1 LSANVKSKPM
11 RRVIQIL
18 FVFIIIILGYLIVD
32 SIMEPIRFNQEV
44 ERREKATIDRLV
56 DIREAQK
63 AYKDIY
69 KRYTSSFDT
78 LIAFLD
84 TGSFAVVKAIG
95 TIPEEWLEELGFD
108 KARERALKEGV
119 ISREVTRVPV
129 LDSLFGPTYPV
140 DSLRYVPN
148 TDGVEFTMESGELL
162 TSSNLLV
169 QVVEVS
175 VLYDD
180 LLAGLDKQLVVNYK
194 DERMKIVGFEGVKF
208 GSLEE
213 GTLTGNWE

>member
-1 LSANVKSKPM
+1 M
-11 RRVIQIL
+11 RRVIQVL
-18 FVFIIIILGYLIVD
+18 FVFIIVILGYLIVE

-44 ERREKATIDRLV
+44 ERREQATINRLV

-69 KRYTSSFDT
+69 RRYTSSFDT

-84 TGSFAVVKAIG
+84 TGTFSVVRAIG
-95 TIPEEWLEELGFD
+95 TVPEEWLEELGRD
-108 KARERALKEGV
+108 RARERALNEGIIV
-119 ISREVTRVPV
+119 REVTKVPV
-129 LDSLFGPTYPV
+129 QDSLFRPGYPI
-140 DSLRYVPN
+140 DSLRYVPF
-148 TDGVEFTMESGELL
+148 TEGVEFTMESSQIL
-162 TSSNLLV
+162 TSSNLNV

-180 LLAGLDKQLVVNYK
+180 LLAGMDKQLVVNYK

>member
-1 LSANVKSKPM
+1 M
-11 RRVIQIL
+11 RRVIQVLFIL
-18 FVFIIIILGYLIVD
+18 IIIILGYLIVQ

-44 ERREKATIDRLV
+44 EVREKATIERLIE
-56 DIREAQK
+56 IREAQK

-69 KRYTSSFDT
+69 KQYTGSFDT

-84 TGSFAVVKAIG
+84 TGTFAVVKAIG
-95 TIPEEWLEELGFD
+95 TIPEEWLDQYGFETARD
-108 KARERALKEGV
+108 KALADGI

-129 LDSLFGPTYPV
+129 LDSLFGSGFRT
-140 DSLRYVPN
+140 DSLRFVPF
-148 TDGVEFTMESGELL
+148 TDGVQFTMKSSEIM
-162 TSSNLLV
+162 TSSNLNV

-180 LLAGLDKQLVVNYK
+180 LLAGMDPQLVTNYK
-194 DERMKIVGFEGVKF
+194 DERDKIVGFKGVKF

>member
-1 LSANVKSKPM
+1 M
-11 RRVIQIL
+11 
-18 FVFIIIILGYLIVD
+18 FVLIIIILGYLIVE

-44 ERREKATIDRLV
+44 EVREQATIDRLI

-69 KRYTSSFDT
+69 KRYTGSFDT
-78 LIAFLD
+78 LISFLD

-95 TIPEEWLEELGFD
+95 EIPEEWLDELGFE
-108 KARERALKEGV
+108 KAREKALNEGV
-119 ISREVTRVPV
+119 ISRETTRVPV
-129 LDSLFGPTYPV
+129 MDSLFGVGYPI
-140 DSLRYVPN
+140 DSLRYVPY
-148 TDGVEFTMESGELL
+148 TVDVVFTMESGEIL

-175 VLYDD
+175 VMYDD
-180 LLAGLDKQLVVNYK
+180 LLNGMDEQLIVNYK

-208 GSLEE
+208 GSMEE

>member
-1 LSANVKSKPM
+1 M

-18 FVFIIIILGYLIVD
+18 FVLIIIVLGYLIVE

-44 ERREKATIDRLV
+44 EVRESATIDRLI
-56 DIREAQK
+56 DIRTAQK

-69 KRYTSSFDT
+69 KTYTGSFDT

-84 TGSFAVVKAIG
+84 TGQFAVVKAIG
-95 TIPEEWLEELGFD
+95 EIPEEWLDEMGFE
-108 KARERALKEGV
+108 KARLKALADGV
-119 ISREVTRVPV
+119 ISRETSLIPV
-129 LDSLFGPTYPV
+129 KDSLFSSTYNA
-140 DSLRYVPN
+140 DSLRYVPF
-148 TDGVEFTMESGELL
+148 TEGVEFKMESGEIL
-162 TSSNLLV
+162 TSSNLTV

-180 LLAGLDKQLVVNYK
+180 LLNGMDRQLIVNYK
-194 DERMKIVGFEGVKF
+194 DERNKLVGFEGVKF

>member
-1 LSANVKSKPM
+1 M
-11 RRVIQIL
+11 RRVIQVL
-18 FVFIIIILGYLIVD
+18 FVFIIIILGYLIVE

-44 ERREKATIDRLV
+44 EVREQATIDRLV
-56 DIREAQK
+56 NIREAQK

-69 KRYTSSFDT
+69 KRYTGSFDT

-84 TGSFAVVKAIG
+84 TGSFSVIRAIG
-95 TIPEEWLEELGFD
+95 TIPEEWLEELGLD
-108 KARERALKEGV
+108 RARERALDEGV

-129 LDSLFGPTYPV
+129 MDSLFSAGYPV
-140 DSLRYVPN
+140 DSLRYVPY
-148 TDGVEFTMESGELL
+148 TVDVEFTMESGEIL
-162 TSSNLLV
+162 TSSNLVV

-175 VLYDD
+175 VHYDD
-180 LLAGLDKQLVVNYK
+180 LLNGLDEQLVVNYK
-194 DERMKIVGFEGVKF
+194 DERMKIVGFDGVKF

>member
-1 LSANVKSKPM
+1 M
-11 RRVIQIL
+11 RRVIQVL
-18 FVFIIIILGYLIVD
+18 FVLIIIVLGYLIVE

-44 ERREKATIDRLV
+44 EIREQATIKRLI

-95 TIPEEWLEELGFD
+95 TIPEDWMEEVGFD
-108 KARERALKEGV
+108 KARERALKEGI
-119 ISREVTRVPV
+119 ISREITKVPV
-129 LDSLFGPTYPV
+129 YDSLFRSGYPI
-140 DSLRYVPN
+140 DSLRYVPY
-148 TDGVEFTMESGELL
+148 TDNVVFTMESSNIL
-162 TSSNLLV
+162 TSSNLVV

-180 LLAGLDKQLVVNYK
+180 LLKGMDQQLIVNYK

>member
-1 LSANVKSKPM
+1 M
-11 RRVIQIL
+11 RRVIQVL
-18 FVFIIIILGYLIVD
+18 FVLIIVILGYLIVE

-44 ERREKATIDRLV
+44 EHREQAAIHRLI

-69 KRYTSSFDT
+69 KRYTGSFDT

-84 TGSFAVVKAIG
+84 TGTFSVVKAIG
-95 TIPEEWLEELGFD
+95 TIPEDWLDELGFE

-119 ISREVTRVPV
+119 IVREVSKVPV
-129 LDSLFGPTYPV
+129 LDSLFGPRYPV
-140 DSLRYVPN
+140 DSIRYVPF
-148 TDGVEFTMESGELL
+148 TDGVQYTMEAGELL
-162 TSSNLLV
+162 TTSNLLV

-180 LLAGLDKQLVVNYK
+180 LLAGMDEQLIVNYK
-194 DERMKIVGFEGVKF
+194 DERMKIVGFAGVKF
-208 GSLEE
+208 GSMEE

>member
-1 LSANVKSKPM
+1 M
-11 RRVIQIL
+11 RRVIQVL
-18 FVFIIIILGYLIVD
+18 FVLIIIILGYLIVD

-44 ERREKATIDRLV
+44 EVREQATIERLI

-69 KRYTSSFDT
+69 KRYTGSFDT
-78 LIAFLD
+78 LKSFLD

-95 TIPEEWLEELGFD
+95 EIPEDWLDELGFE
-108 KARERALKEGV
+108 KARERALNEGV
-119 ISREVTRVPV
+119 ISRETSHVPV
-129 LDSLFGPTYPV
+129 LDSLLGVGYNT
-140 DSLRYVPN
+140 DSLKLVPF
-148 TDGVEFTMESGELL
+148 TEGVTFFMESGEIL
-162 TSSNLLV
+162 TSSNLIV

-175 VLYDD
+175 VMYDD
-180 LLAGLDKQLVVNYK
+180 LLNGMDRQLIVNYK

-208 GSLEE
+208 GSMEE